1 LFAAWDA
8 FLMAAAGFE
17 FLRAPKR
24 NRVLEKPVV
33 FSGWVDSVAPMTQD
47 SRQAL
52 IELLFLSLYLD
63 AHLSLTED
71 DVLTTAMDS
80 LGWESAKPREQ
91 FILSAFAL
99 AREASACE
107 LQSETFM
114 QSRIEIIKAA
124 GVGAEAYTWLNR
136 VLGADG
142 ITASEQRFLSRL
154 EARFFP

>member
-1 LFAAWDA
+1 
-8 FLMAAAGFE
+8 
-17 FLRAPKR
+17 
-24 NRVLEKPVV
+24 
-33 FSGWVDSVAPMTQD
+33 MTQE

-80 LGWESAKPREQ
+80 LGWESSKPREQ
-91 FILSAFAL
+91 FILSAFAV
-99 AREASACE
+99 AREASVCE
-107 LQSETFM
+107 LKSETFL